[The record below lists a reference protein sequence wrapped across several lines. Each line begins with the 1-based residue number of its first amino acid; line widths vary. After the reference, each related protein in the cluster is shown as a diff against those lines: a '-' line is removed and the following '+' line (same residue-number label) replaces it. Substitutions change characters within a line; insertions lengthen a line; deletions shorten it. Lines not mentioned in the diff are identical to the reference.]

1 MEKNTFLGGN
11 LNSIFRFIDGSDP
24 ESKVKDL
31 VEELQ
36 SDEKIRIYTQAQ
48 VTEIDGY
55 VGTTNPNKNVKRYR

>member
-1 MEKNTFLGGN
+1 
-11 LNSIFRFIDGSDP
+11 
-24 ESKVKDL
+24 